1 MSRFIGFLLCGLL
14 AAGTLPAQG
23 AQAGP
28 PSILVFGDSIS
39 AGYGIAVER
48 GWVSLLAARLR
59 KEGYG
64 FRVVNASVSGETTTG
79 GRGRLARALRT
90 QDPAVV
96 IIELGGNDGLR
107 GLPLATSLGNLDAM
121 VAMAAEGG
129 RKVLLLGMQMPPN
142 YGERYTKEFAAA
154 FPEAARRHHA
164 ALVPFLLAGVADR
177 PGLMQADGLHPN
189 ELGQPLL
196 LDNVWPVLRPLLG
209 ARRQ

>member
-129 RKVLLLGMQMPPN
+129 RTVLLLGRQRPPN
-142 YGERYTKEFAAA
+142 EGERYTKEFAAA

-196 LDNVWPVLRPLLG
+196 LGNVWPVLRPLLG

>member
-1 MSRFIGFLLCGLL
+1 MSRFIGILFCVLL

-48 GWVSLLAARLR
+48 GWVSLLAAKLQ

-64 FRVVNASVSGETTTG
+64 FHVVNASVSGETTTG

-107 GLPLATSLGNLDAM
+107 GLPLATTLGNLDAM
-121 VAMAAEGG
+121 VAMAAAGG

-142 YGERYTKEFAAA
+142 YGERYTREFAAA
-154 FPEAARRHHA
+154 FPEAARRHHVT
-164 ALVPFLLAGVADR
+164 LVPFLLAGVADR
-177 PGLMQADGLHPN
+177 GELMQADGLHPN
-189 ELGQPLL
+189 VLGQPLL
-196 LDNVWPVLRPLLG
+196 LENVWPALKPLLG
-209 ARRQ
+209 AAGK